1 MLSRDIADGGVLL
14 QPPQIGEAG
23 NGFEVGDP
31 GARPIL
37 FGGLGMTALFDPAV
51 QLALSARAH

>member
-14 QPPQIGEAG
+14 QPQAPQIGEGG

-37 FGGLGMTALFDPAV
+37 LGA
-51 QLALSARAH
+51 SG

>member
-14 QPPQIGEAG
+14 QPQAPQIGEAG

-31 GARPIL
+31 GAWWGPHPRMELRPRK
-37 FGGLGMTALFDPAV
+37 
-51 QLALSARAH
+51 S